1 MKILLWVLVAFAVWM
16 WLSYSKKKKVE
27 ASRAGRAATP
37 ASSTEQMVRCA
48 HCGTYIPESE
58 SIVAAPG
65 LNFCSEE
72 HRRLHSSPDRR
83 A

>member
-16 WLSYSKKKKVE
+16 WLSYNKKKKVD
-27 ASRAGRAATP
+27 ASQAKAAA
-37 ASSTEQMVRCA
+37 ASTGGTEQMVRCA
-48 HCGTYIPESE
+48 HCGTFIPESE
-58 SIVAAPG
+58 SIDAPPG
-65 LNFCSEE
+65 LTFCCDE